1 MVLVEIARIDPDLF
15 HDGRHGDGRFRG
27 EVDVGDQRDITARRA
42 YPVLDLPDVRDVL
55 QARNG
60 DPDKLRPGR
69 GETERLRHRRI
80 DIIRMGI
87 AHRLDDDRVIPADQ
101 DITYFDYACFHYC
114 SISGFRSSVTYW
126 RAIRR
131 RLERVCPRRL
141 VSW

>member
-1 MVLVEIARIDPDLF
+1 M
-15 HDGRHGDGRFRG
+15 
-27 EVDVGDQRDITARRA
+27 DVGDQRDVAARRA
-42 YPVLDLPDVRDVL
+42 HPFLNLPNVRDIL

-60 DPDKLRPGR
+60 NPHQLRAGS
-69 GETERLRHRRI
+69 GKTERLRHRSI
-80 DIIRMGI
+80 DIIRMGV

-101 DITYFDYACFHYC
+101 DVTHFDYASFHYC

-131 RLERVCPRRL
+131 RLERVCPWRL